1 MLRWALI
8 LLVLA
13 LIAGIMGFGGIA
25 ATAVGI
31 AKILFWIFI
40 ALFLLALVFGR
51 NLEF

>member
-13 LIAGIMGFGGIA
+13 LIAGVMGFGGIA

-31 AKILFWIFI
+31 ARILFWIFI

-51 NLEF
+51 RLEF

>member
-13 LIAGIMGFGGIA
+13 LIAGVMGFGGIA

-51 NLEF
+51 SLEF